1 MKKLKSISVIL
12 GLGILLTPISVGAQ
26 SFKEEEINGML
37 CKDDLSSDTE
47 SSFYGDRISV
57 IASYIKMCED
67 RRSNFEGLKSR
78 ILRELRQQGSHHF
91 LNIEVRLVECS
102 ENYEECLFSL
112 RALLNVYKT
121 AKRSVYL
128 PRRIRFNYQSVGL
141 NQ

>member
-1 MKKLKSISVIL
+1 MKKLKSIAIIL
-12 GLGILLTPISVGAQ
+12 GLEILLTPISAGAQ
-26 SFKEEEINGML
+26 SFGEYEINDML
-37 CKDDLSSDTE
+37 SNDNSFSNTE

-67 RRSNFEGLKSR
+67 RRSSFKDLKSR

-112 RALLNVYKT
+112 GALLNVYKT

-128 PRRIRFNYQSVGL
+128 SRRIRFNYQSVGL